1 MVKGGWGANNR
12 AKNYVKRG
20 TGVGGGHVSKA
31 EVSPQS
37 KSGNKSHKEHL

>member
-20 TGVGGGHVSKA
+20 SGVGGGYHGPIELSPNSKN
-31 EVSPQS
+31 S
-37 KSGNKSHKEHL
+37 KSHKEHFE